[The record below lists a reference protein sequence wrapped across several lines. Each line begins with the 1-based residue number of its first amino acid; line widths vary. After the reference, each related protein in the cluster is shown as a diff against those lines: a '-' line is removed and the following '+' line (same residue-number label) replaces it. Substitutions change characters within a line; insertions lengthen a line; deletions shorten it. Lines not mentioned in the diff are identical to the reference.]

1 MTMASRR
8 DGQPRPR
15 TRRRSVSSA
24 RKAFARSMIL
34 AAALATVVGLGIA
47 ALHRPGPDSRDVST
61 PHQVVRLTDEP
72 ATYPNA
78 AFMGDSYTLGQG
90 ASVPALRWTSRV
102 SRKMGWTEHN
112 FGRGATGYLH
122 ASQWGPNYLGM
133 LDEVAASNPD
143 IVVVAGGQNDIQAFT
158 TNSAPVSTAISDT
171 FNSVRARLPNAR
183 IIAIGPSYPSTVTP
197 SVTEFDSVVQDAAH
211 AVGAEYVSLIAPTS
225 VLQPYMLSPQFP
237 GHPNDLGYAAIADRI
252 TSVLAPG

>member
-1 MTMASRR
+1 MASRR
-8 DGQPRPR
+8 DGRPRPHILR
-15 TRRRSVSSA
+15 NFLSSRR
-24 RKAFARSMIL
+24 RKAFARLMIL
-34 AAALATVVGLGIA
+34 AVALATVVGLGIA
-47 ALHRPGPDSRDVST
+47 ALQHREPDGRGAST
-61 PHQVVRLTDEP
+61 AHPVVRLTDEP

-112 FGRGATGYLH
+112 FGRGATGYLR

-158 TNSAPVSTAISDT
+158 SNSAPVSAAISDT
-171 FNSVRARLPNAR
+171 FNAVRARLPNAR
-183 IIAIGPSYPSTVTP
+183 IIAIGPSAAGAITP
-197 SVTEFDSVVQDAAH
+197 SLTEFDSVVQDAAH
-211 AVGAEYVSLIAPTS
+211 AVGAEYVSLIAPMP
-225 VLQPYMLSPQFP
+225 VLEPYMFSPQFP